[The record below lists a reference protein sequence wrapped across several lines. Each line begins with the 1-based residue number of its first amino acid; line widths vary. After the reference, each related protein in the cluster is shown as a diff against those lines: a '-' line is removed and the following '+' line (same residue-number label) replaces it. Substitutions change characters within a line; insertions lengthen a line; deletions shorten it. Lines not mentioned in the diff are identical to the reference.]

1 MSDAGDLVALLGQL
15 DRTIGQLEG
24 EPAATA
30 RAAAATM
37 VPPFGEPDA
46 SGWYDRL
53 VTAIGVELGPRSL
66 SEAMTAIAAPA
77 EGLSALPRRLVAIAA
92 VARALPSRF
101 GPDGSEASLTLRAL
115 STPGILASAPPLEEP
130 VPPSQERPIPD
141 EAPVLLARL
150 VDPVEL
156 PNVGAYRDFIGRES
170 NRRLL
175 QTALL
180 GLPAPCTTDV
190 VEVTGSGDAGRALA
204 LVTNVCVTG
213 VEFAD
218 IAAATGFLNP
228 ANWNGYPGWCAM
240 IADPPPGSHAGPARY
255 LEIVAL
261 DCPSGALKVA
271 VWLDFSPLVQHPQAL
286 WRTYKMSKNQEGGAS
301 TGAGAAVQTA
311 NNAVVVDE
319 GSLKVTKEGTHL
331 RVKTTKRV
339 RFRAGLD
346 VTILR
351 IIACCAGYGA
361 LAAEFVTAGTGGSA
375 RDVACASAAGVA
387 PLAASDQADPVK
399 ERVEAVGQSID
410 ECATALKNSISKA
423 ASGAYAADDF
433 TEDVVGAVGRSAQ
446 AWTRVA
452 DLVATFARPPVPAPD
467 DEVVSDRF
475 ALEPPAT
482 GPCTL
487 ALAGPLL
494 AHHDVAPVPL
504 DCVRFN
510 PKVLAAGADG
520 FALVV
525 QPRGLRGTT
534 YFGVVNVT
542 DATTGQVRQVNV
554 DVQVP

>member
-24 EPAATA
+24 ELAATT

-37 VPPFGEPDA
+37 VPPLGDPDA

-53 VTAIGVELGPRSL
+53 VTAIGVEPGPRSL
-66 SEAMTAIAAPA
+66 SDAMTAIAAPA
-77 EGLSALPRRLVAIAA
+77 EGLTALPRRLVAIAA

-101 GPDGSEASLTLRAL
+101 GPDGSEADLTLQAL
-115 STPGILASAPPLEEP
+115 STPGILASAPRLDESRPPPEEP
-130 VPPSQERPIPD
+130 SIFD

-150 VDPVEL
+150 VDPAEL
-156 PNVGAYRDFIGRES
+156 PNVSAYRDFIGRDS
-170 NRRLL
+170 NRALL
-175 QTALL
+175 QSELFR
-180 GLPAPCTTDV
+180 LPAPCTTDV
-190 VEVTGSGDAGRALA
+190 VEVAAGGQAERALA

-213 VEFAD
+213 VALAD
-218 IAAATGFLNP
+218 VAAATSFLNP
-228 ANWNGYPGWCAM
+228 ANWDGYPGWCGM
-240 IADPPPGSHAGPARY
+240 IAHPPLADHTAPARY

-261 DCPSGALKVA
+261 DCPSGFLKVA
-271 VWLDFSPLVQHPQAL
+271 VWLDFSPLVQRPGAL
-286 WRTYKMSKNQEGGAS
+286 VRTYRRSENQGGSAS
-301 TGAGAAVQTA
+301 TGVGAAVAVHTA
-311 NNAVVVDE
+311 NDAVSVDE
-319 GSLKVTKEGTHL
+319 GSIKVIDEYTHL

-361 LAAEFVTAGTGGSA
+361 LAAEFVVAGTGGSA
-375 RDVACASAAGVA
+375 QDVACAPAGKA
-387 PLAASDQADPVK
+387 PLAAGEADPLK
-399 ERVEAVGQSID
+399 ERVEALGQSID
-410 ECATALKNSISKA
+410 ECATALKSSISKA
-423 ASGAYAADDF
+423 ASGAYTADDF
-433 TEDVVGAVGRSAQ
+433 TEDVVGAVGRSTQ
-446 AWTRVA
+446 AWIRVA
-452 DLVATFARPPVPAPD
+452 DLVAGLTRPSVPD

-475 ALEPPAT
+475 ALEPAAT

-494 AHHDVAPVPL
+494 AHNDVAPVPVE
-504 DCVRFN
+504 CVRFD
-510 PKVLAAGADG
+510 PEALAAGADG
-520 FALVV
+520 FELVV

-542 DATTGQVRQVNV
+542 DATTAQVRQVNV

>member
-1 MSDAGDLVALLGQL
+1 MSDAGDLVALLGEL
-15 DRTIGQLEG
+15 DRTIGQLDG
-24 EPAATA
+24 ETAATA

-37 VPPFGEPDA
+37 VPPLGEPDA
-46 SGWYDRL
+46 AGWYDRL
-53 VTAIGVELGPRSL
+53 VAVTHGELGPRSL

-77 EGLSALPRRLVAIAA
+77 EGFSALPRRFAAIVA

-101 GPDGSEASLTLRAL
+101 GPDGSEADLTLRAL
-115 STPGILASAPPLEEP
+115 STPGILASAPPLDESR
-130 VPPSQERPIPD
+130 PPPD
-141 EAPVLLARL
+141 ETSIVDEARVLLPRL
-150 VDPVEL
+150 LDPVEL
-156 PNVGAYRDFIGRES
+156 PNVGVYRDFVGRES
-170 NRRLL
+170 NRALF
-175 QTALL
+175 QDALL
-180 GLPAPCTTDV
+180 RLPAPCTTDV
-190 VEVTGSGDAGRALA
+190 VEVTADGQAGRALS

-213 VEFAD
+213 VDLAD

-228 ANWNGYPGWCAM
+228 ANWDGYPGWCGM
-240 IADPPPGSHAGPARY
+240 IADPRPPNHTGPARY

-271 VWLDFSPLVQHPQAL
+271 VWLDFSPLVQRPKAL
-286 WRTYKMSKNQEGGAS
+286 VRTYRMSASQGGGTS
-301 TGAGAAVQTA
+301 IGAGAAAAVHTA
-311 NNAVVVDE
+311 NDAVIVDE
-319 GSLKVTKEGTHL
+319 GSLKVIDEGTHL

-361 LAAEFVTAGTGGSA
+361 LAAEFVAAGTGGSA
-375 RDVACASAAGVA
+375 RDVACAPAGGKA
-387 PLAASDQADPVK
+387 TLAGDEADPLK
-399 ERVEAVGQSID
+399 ERVEALGQSID
-410 ECATALKNSISKA
+410 ECATALKSSISKA

-433 TEDVVGAVGRSAQ
+433 TEDVVGAVGRSTQ
-446 AWTRVA
+446 AWLRVA
-452 DLVATFARPPVPAPD
+452 DLVAAVARPSLPD

-475 ALEPPAT
+475 VLEPAPT

-494 AHHDVAPVPL
+494 AHNDVAPVPL
-504 DCVRFN
+504 DCVRLD
-510 PKVLAAGADG
+510 PEALAAGADG
-520 FALVV
+520 FELVV

-542 DATTGQVRQVNV
+542 DATTAQVRQVNV

>member
-24 EPAATA
+24 ELAATT

-37 VPPFGEPDA
+37 VPPLGDPDA

-53 VTAIGVELGPRSL
+53 VAAIGVEPGPQSL
-66 SEAMTAIAAPA
+66 SDAMTAIAAPA
-77 EGLSALPRRLVAIAA
+77 EGLTALPRRLVAIAA

-101 GPDGSEASLTLRAL
+101 GPDGSEADLTLQAL
-115 STPGILASAPPLEEP
+115 STPGILASAPRLDESR
-130 VPPSQERPIPD
+130 PPSEETSIFD

-150 VDPVEL
+150 VDPAEL
-156 PNVGAYRDFIGRES
+156 PTVEAYRDFIGRDS
-170 NRRLL
+170 NRALL
-175 QTALL
+175 QSELFR
-180 GLPAPCTTDV
+180 LPAPCTTDV
-190 VEVTGSGDAGRALA
+190 VEVAAGGQAGRALS

-213 VEFAD
+213 VVLAD
-218 IAAATGFLNP
+218 VAAAASFLNP
-228 ANWNGYPGWCAM
+228 ANWAGYPGWCGM
-240 IADPPPGSHAGPARY
+240 IAEPPPPPDHTAPARY

-261 DCPSGALKVA
+261 DCPTDALKVA
-271 VWLDFSPLVQHPQAL
+271 VWLDFSPLIQRPGSLV
-286 WRTYKMSKNQEGGAS
+286 RTYRRSKNQGGGAP
-301 TGAGAAVQTA
+301 TGVGAAAAVHTA
-311 NNAVVVDE
+311 NDAVSVDE
-319 GSLKVTKEGTHL
+319 GSLKVIDEGTHL

-361 LAAEFVTAGTGGSA
+361 LAAEFVVAGTGGA
-375 RDVACASAAGVA
+375 AQDVACAPAAGKATLA
-387 PLAASDQADPVK
+387 PGEADPLK

-410 ECATALKNSISKA
+410 ECATALKSAISRA
-423 ASGAYAADDF
+423 ASGAYTADDF
-433 TEDVVGAVGRSAQ
+433 TEDVVGAVGRSTQ
-446 AWTRVA
+446 AWIRVA
-452 DLVATFARPPVPAPD
+452 DLVAGVARPSIPD

-475 ALEPPAT
+475 ALEPAAT

-494 AHHDVAPVPL
+494 AHDDVAPAPL
-504 DCVRFN
+504 ECVRFD
-510 PKVLAAGADG
+510 PQALAAGADG
-520 FALVV
+520 FELVV